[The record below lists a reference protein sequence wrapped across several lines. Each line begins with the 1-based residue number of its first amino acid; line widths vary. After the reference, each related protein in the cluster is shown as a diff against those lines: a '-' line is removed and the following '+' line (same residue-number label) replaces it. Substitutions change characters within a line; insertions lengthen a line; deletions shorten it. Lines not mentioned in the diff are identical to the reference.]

1 MRMTFAARL
10 NSMFDTVYPPGRG
23 PHSSAEV
30 VAALNAEGV
39 TMSARY
45 LSLLRSGSRASP
57 SPATM
62 TALANFFRIDSAYFT
77 DDDYYQKVGVGAAN
91 EIAYSMGYGPEYIDR
106 FLLDEGPDVR

>member
-1 MRMTFAARL
+1 
-10 NSMFDTVYPPGRG
+10 
-23 PHSSAEV
+23 
-30 VAALNAEGV
+30 
-39 TMSARY
+39 
-45 LSLLRSGSRASP
+45 
-57 SPATM
+57 M